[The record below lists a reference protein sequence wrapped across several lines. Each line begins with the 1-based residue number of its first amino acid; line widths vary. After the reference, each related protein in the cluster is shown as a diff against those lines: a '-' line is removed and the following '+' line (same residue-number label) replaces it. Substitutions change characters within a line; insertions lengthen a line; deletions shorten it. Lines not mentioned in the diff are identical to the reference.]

1 MLFNRLQLFS
11 FFYGIILFF
20 IFGDTLLLVVFGETK
35 TGTFVNNNHYSIK
48 SNRSYYTRRYRSNH
62 NYYKPV
68 IQFTVTN
75 NTYQFET
82 TSNIDFEEGEKIKVI
97 YHKSNPASAK
107 VYSFFGLWWNDL
119 IINLVP
125 TIVLVSLFAGL
136 MAKDEIIYLNFKK
149 KPYFQKMKRVE
160 FDIIRKD
167 EFESEN
173 DKQKE
178 IEIENETYKFEK

>member
-1 MLFNRLQLFS
+1 MIFSRLRLFS
-11 FFYGIILFF
+11 FFYGITLFF

-35 TGTFVNNNHYSIK
+35 TGIFVNNNHYSSK
-48 SNRSYYTRRYRSNH
+48 VGRGYTPH

-75 NTYQFET
+75 KIYQFET
-82 TSNIDFEEGEKIKVI
+82 TSNVDFEDGEKIKVI

-107 VYSFFGLWWNDL
+107 VYSFLGLWWNEL

-136 MAKDEIIYLNFKK
+136 MSKEEIIYINFKK
-149 KPYFQKMKRVE
+149 KPYFRKMKRVE

-167 EFESEN
+167 EFDAANSSTLTKEELEN
-173 DKQKE
+173 LKPK
-178 IEIENETYKFEK
+178 I

>member
-1 MLFNRLQLFS
+1 MLFSRLQLFS

-35 TGTFVNNNHYSIK
+35 TGIFVNNNHYSFKQRI
-48 SNRSYYTRRYRSNH
+48 SSH

-82 TSNIDFEEGEKIKVI
+82 TSNIDFEDGEKIKVI
-97 YHKSNPASAK
+97 YHKSNPSSAK
-107 VYSFFGLWWNDL
+107 VYSFFGLWWNEL

-125 TIVLVSLFAGL
+125 TIILVSLFAGL
-136 MAKDEIIYLNFKK
+136 MAKEEIIYINFKK
-149 KPYFQKMKRVE
+149 KPYFRKMKLVE
-160 FDIIRKD
+160 FDIIRRD
-167 EFESEN
+167 EFDVKKEV
-173 DKQKE
+173 DK
-178 IEIENETYKFEK
+178 ENESIE

>member
-82 TSNIDFEEGEKIKVI
+82 TSNIDFEEGEKIP
-97 YHKSNPASAK
+97 SNSG
-107 VYSFFGLWWNDL
+107 SNDNIFL
-119 IINLVP
+119 RSVHDL
-125 TIVLVSLFAGL
+125 
-136 MAKDEIIYLNFKK
+136 
-149 KPYFQKMKRVE
+149 
-160 FDIIRKD
+160 DIRPRPK
-167 EFESEN
+167 
-173 DKQKE
+173 
-178 IEIENETYKFEK
+178 

>member
-1 MLFNRLQLFS
+1 MLFSRLQLFS

-20 IFGDTLLLVVFGETK
+20 IFGDTLNLVVSGETK
-35 TGTFVNNNHYSIK
+35 TGTFVNNNHYSFKQRI
-48 SNRSYYTRRYRSNH
+48 SSH
-62 NYYKPV
+62 NYFKPV
-68 IQFTVTN
+68 IQFTVSN
-75 NTYQFET
+75 KIYQFET

-136 MAKDEIIYLNFKK
+136 MTKEEIIYINIKK
-149 KPYFQKMKRVE
+149 KPYFRKMKRVE

-167 EFESEN
+167 EFDANNEN
-173 DKQKE
+173 
-178 IEIENETYKFEK
+178 EIENESDKIEN